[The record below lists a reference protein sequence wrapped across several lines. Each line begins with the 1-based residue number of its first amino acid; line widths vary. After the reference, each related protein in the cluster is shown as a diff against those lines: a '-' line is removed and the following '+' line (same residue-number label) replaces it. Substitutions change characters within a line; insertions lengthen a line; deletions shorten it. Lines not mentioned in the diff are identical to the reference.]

1 MMYDVYPI
9 MVINIFLQFF
19 LTKCIWL
26 IMKST
31 CTKIWVQNDLM
42 IMKSTYDRKWC
53 RMSKDKK
60 LHLLLEPTKQDFDL
74 VTV

>member
-1 MMYDVYPI
+1 
-9 MVINIFLQFF
+9 
-19 LTKCIWL
+19 
-26 IMKST
+26 MKST
-31 CTKIWVQNDLM
+31 CAKIWVQNDLM

-74 VTV
+74 VTMLWCYAMPLRFYM

>member
-1 MMYDVYPI
+1 
-9 MVINIFLQFF
+9 
-19 LTKCIWL
+19 
-26 IMKST
+26 MKST